1 MQGGFL
7 IVRPDLVVFE
17 NMKMIVK
24 KGDFRPGSGWG
35 GTGAG
40 SFWGGQTIQVE
51 VYLFI
56 YETKLHI

>member
-1 MQGGFL
+1 M
-7 IVRPDLVVFE
+7 RPDLVVFE

-51 VYLFI
+51 ANFLI
-56 YETKLHI
+56 YETNLHI